1 MTATRPGFQARRS
14 TFARD
19 KQQTKLA
26 PTLGYIPTE
35 HLFAATV
42 VVLLALFR
50 WPTRW
55 LLSGAPLLTYS
66 LLLGSA
72 RGHKVLSFAPL
83 WSLLILINLAYSI
96 VATSWLLYWAYTLA
110 CWPALAFTCIY
121 QFDSA
126 ARFARRRLRCLLVG
140 LQFTNDMVALFDLPA
155 LEIDVD
161 VEGLMCVRGLTFSF
175 SSLTVTAY
183 GIEVGIKL
191 SDDLEIALVVDRV
204 IIKLF
209 RRIDISDVYGNIKGG
224 LYEMTFGKLA
234 KKSRNSDGTSLMVS
248 DTSLLTAAASTGD
261 MSRPGMPRM
270 QTMTEQMT
278 GGQAMQEASVRSGL
292 DSVQQLPGD
301 DAEAR
306 KKFRSLLDW
315 IDETSVITTS
325 RKDVEASSDCST
337 INDLRAAI
345 CSQLHDKPTIPHP
358 AAKAIRVSS
367 IKKLS
372 SPAVKAF
379 LHRLPLLLRCL
390 LNPIAYF
397 HPVFI
402 ESITVGGS
410 GKFLQHL
417 LDENLLSSN
426 TGVKNLK
433 QRISAWLSDANF
445 VFQMADVTGL
455 ASVPINTEYDIVNN
469 LTFEDVL
476 AYRTLPREID
486 LSQIVR
492 LGGADARIAVPS
504 FLLPHH
510 EHLLPPRPSED
521 DRDNL
526 QQEVDRTEGLPKRI
540 QRERDMEKRLK
551 DETNVSIS
559 AHVRL
564 PACFDQS
571 LLDFI
576 AALVKATKIVEMEKD
591 DPLEKEG
598 VMGFAKGLGADIKD
612 SMRRVAVDA
621 AANDRWIAKLVGK
634 VTKSLETV
642 QGDVGYSGDI
652 PVPLEP
658 YRRNAETASKLMP

>member
-1 MTATRPGFQARRS
+1 M
-14 TFARD
+14 
-19 KQQTKLA
+19 
-26 PTLGYIPTE
+26 LGHIPAQ
-35 HLFAATV
+35 HLFAVIV
-42 VVLLALFR
+42 VALLALFR

-55 LLSGAPLLTYS
+55 LISGAPLLTYS

-72 RGHKVLSFAPL
+72 RGYRVLSFAPL
-83 WSLLILINLAYSI
+83 WSLLVLVNLAYS
-96 VATSWLLYWAYTLA
+96 VVSTSWLLYWAYTLT
-110 CWPALAFTCIY
+110 CYPALLLVCIC

-126 ARFARRRLRCLLVG
+126 ARLVRRRLRWLLNG
-140 LQFTNDMVALFDLPA
+140 LQFTNDVVALFDLPA

-161 VEGLMCVRGLTFSF
+161 VEGLMCIRGLTISL

-183 GIEVGIKL
+183 GVEVGIKL
-191 SDDLEIALVVDRV
+191 SDDLEIALVVDKV
-204 IIKLF
+204 IVRLF
-209 RRIDISDVYGNIKGG
+209 RRIDISDVYGNVKGG

-234 KKSRNSDGTSLMVS
+234 KKTRDSDGHSLMVT
-248 DTSLLTAAASTGD
+248 DTSLLAAAANTGD

-278 GGQAMQEASVRSGL
+278 GGQTIEVASIRSGF
-292 DSVQQLPGD
+292 DDMQQLPVD
-301 DAEAR
+301 DEDA
-306 KKFRSLLDW
+306 KKKVRSLLDW
-315 IDETSVITTS
+315 IDRTSVITTS
-325 RKDVEASSDCST
+325 RIDVEAILKDAT
-337 INDLRAAI
+337 VNDIRASI
-345 CSQLHDKPTIPHP
+345 CSQLHDKPAIPHP
-358 AAKAIRVSS
+358 ATKAIRVST

-372 SPAVKAF
+372 SPAVRTF

-397 HPVFI
+397 HPIFI

-410 GKFLQHL
+410 GKFLQHM

-433 QRISAWLSDANF
+433 QRISAWLADASF
-445 VFQMADVTGL
+445 VFQMADVVGL
-455 ASVPINTEYDIVNN
+455 ASVPINTDYDIVNN
-469 LTFEDVL
+469 LTIADAM
-476 AYRTLPREID
+476 AYRTLPAEVD
-486 LSQIVR
+486 LAQIIR

-510 EHLLPPRPSED
+510 EHLLPARPTQDEE
-521 DRDNL
+521 
-526 QQEVDRTEGLPKRI
+526 QAMQEEVEETDGLPKRV
-540 QRERDMEKRLK
+540 QVQKDMEKRIR
-551 DETNVSIS
+551 DEANVSLS

-591 DPLEKEG
+591 DPVEKEG
-598 VMGFAKGLGADIKD
+598 VLAFAKGLGADIKD

-621 AANDRWIAKLVGK
+621 AANDRWIAKIVGK
-634 VTKSLETV
+634 VTKSLETM

-658 YRRNAETASKLMP
+658 YRKQAETASKLMP